1 MNKHGMTLVELA
13 TQIMRRAES
22 KRDFVAE
29 TPDLVFGE
37 NALTIGAAGRF
48 P

>member
-1 MNKHGMTLVELA
+1 MNKHGMNLVELA
-13 TQIMRRAES
+13 TEIMRRAEA

-37 NALTIGAAGRF
+37 NALSVGTRAVSH
-48 P
+48 